1 MSFREDTEF
10 TKILRE
16 FNNKQVMIHDIFL
29 QKKIDEI
36 YQKGNDGKYVNRS
49 IKEWM
54 EYINETMSCNRQ
66 VEQMAIV
73 MHPDFNNLLAHKLL
87 ESKNVYGS
95 TCVEMLRRDGLGTD
109 IIKKAYNRAM
119 ALDKKILDKEFNMY
133 KNPISQEATALLL
146 TDAIKEI
153 EEHGKCRTIAQ
164 EYAFYYTDHDGLIRD
179 FLNSANSYD
188 VPENIL
194 TFIASNKNIS
204 DELRLKAF
212 EIGCDWEKLSGATKE
227 IARQMY
233 PELIAYPFN
242 EDGISTDKTIKENM
256 TRYSIRILEKFV
268 GSNLLSLS
276 QLRDLYN
283 RLEDTN
289 PPANSP
295 LGQLLSKILSTT
307 EDIVILKLANESVE
321 SRLNSE
327 EVYTN
332 DLIRNPN
339 YQATQMFDDLMEK
352 QFEKMCKVGEYDEE
366 AVGHLVN
373 GIQLASIN
381 SKNQIK
387 IADKMVE
394 YLNLIKIVIG
404 DENSKDSQ
412 RVYDSKLLLNVLLQS
427 PYIDRATYSHLL
439 SKNPKNLNFSLIA
452 NFGLACHIYQEDNGE
467 KNIIDIK
474 KNFFNSIDY
483 SDDFDKFFVRVN
495 EKIDVD
501 EVNQILKIAK
511 KICRDHPF
519 KHPPQIN
526 KLAEELKEE
535 KKRYDK
541 DKPRRELESLKGK
554 LASLSLKTMTHFYL
568 EIGDIYKQFK
578 EIEKDLGQ
586 EKLKNQNIREEEQR
600 W

>member
-36 YQKGNDGKYVNRS
+36 YQKGNDGKYINRS

-95 TCVEMLRRDGLGTD
+95 TCVEILKRGGLGID
-109 IIKKAYNRAM
+109 ITKKAYERVM

-133 KNPISQEATALLL
+133 KNPFTQEATTLLL
-146 TDAIKEI
+146 IDAIKEL
-153 EEHGKCRTIAQ
+153 ETHGKCKTTAQ
-164 EYAFYYTDHDGLIRD
+164 ECAFYYTDQDGLIRD
-179 FLNSANSYD
+179 FLNSTNSYD
-188 VPENIL
+188 VPEKIL
-194 TFIASNKNIS
+194 TFIASNKNIA
-204 DELRLKAF
+204 DELRYKAF
-212 EIGCDWEKLSGATKE
+212 EIGCDWESLSSATKE
-227 IARQMY
+227 IGRQMY

-242 EDGISTDKTIKENM
+242 EEGISTDKTIKENM

-268 GSNLLSLS
+268 GSNLLSIS

-283 RLEDTN
+283 QLEDTN
-289 PPANSP
+289 PPANSS

-307 EDIVILKLANESVE
+307 EDTVILRLANEAVE
-321 SRLNSE
+321 TRLNSE
-327 EVYTN
+327 EIYTN
-332 DLIRNPN
+332 DLIKNPN
-339 YQATQMFDDLMEK
+339 YRMTQMFDDLMTKE
-352 QFEKMCKVGEYDEE
+352 FDKMCKVGEYDEE
-366 AVGHLVN
+366 SVGYLVN
-373 GIQLASIN
+373 GIEKSGINAKLQISIV
-381 SKNQIK
+381 
-387 IADKMVE
+387 DKMVE

-412 RVYDSKLLLNVLLQS
+412 RVYDSKLLLSVLLQS
-427 PYIDRATYSHLL
+427 ANADRMTYSHLL

-452 NFGLACHIYQEDNGE
+452 NFGLACHIYQEDNE
-467 KNIIDIK
+467 TKNIVDIK
-474 KNFFNSIDY
+474 KNFFNCISY
-483 SDDFDKFFVRVN
+483 SDDFDKFFVKVN
-495 EKIDVD
+495 GKINTD

-526 KLAEELKEE
+526 KLIDELKEE
-535 KKRYDK
+535 KIKYEKDEPKR
-541 DKPRRELESLKGK
+541 EMEFIKGK
-554 LASLSLKTMTHFYL
+554 LASLSLKSMTNFYM
-568 EIGDIYKQFK
+568 EINDIYNQYK
-578 EIEKDLGQ
+578 EIKKDLKEKSK
-586 EKLKNQNIREEEQR
+586 EKLEKEEELQ